1 MKPVDQT
8 KFGYPEGN
16 CLMACVA
23 SILEVGLDDLP
34 DLFERCCIQR
44 DDGVFWEG
52 GEYWLDVLQEGV
64 EALGW
69 TATWSPPLDVYP
81 TEYAIAGG
89 PAGRAFDEAG
99 KDVGHCVVYFDG
111 VMVHDPHRDKT
122 GLTGLIDDWI
132 ILKRVR

>member
-1 MKPVDQT
+1 MKSVDQT

-44 DDGVFWEG
+44 EDGVFWEG

-64 EALGW
+64 EALGARPARSPTRMFRW
-69 TATWSPPLDVYP
+69 ATPSNP
-81 TEYAIAGG
+81 G
-89 PAGRAFDEAG
+89 PYSASS
-99 KDVGHCVVYFDG
+99 
-111 VMVHDPHRDKT
+111 
-122 GLTGLIDDWI
+122 
-132 ILKRVR
+132 KR